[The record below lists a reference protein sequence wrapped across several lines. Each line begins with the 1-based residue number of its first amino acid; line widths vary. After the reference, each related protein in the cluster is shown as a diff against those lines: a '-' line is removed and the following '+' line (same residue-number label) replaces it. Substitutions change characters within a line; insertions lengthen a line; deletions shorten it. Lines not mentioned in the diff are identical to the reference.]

1 MGSSDNPAR
10 ARFYLWLVAG
20 VAFAAALFM
29 VLVVFRRQNLV
40 DNVGDPY
47 EYGKIAHGLVAEGFT
62 KLTRRAASLYPS
74 FLSVVYRLGGGNGTV
89 QFLQCLM
96 HAGTCSLVY
105 VMAKRWFTARTGLI
119 AGLFCAV
126 HPMLLR
132 YVPDLHME
140 TWLAFFFTATVW
152 SAMRFYDRPS
162 IVNGILLG
170 AVGTITT
177 LSKGV
182 ALPVL
187 LTYGLFWLYR
197 WYKREP
203 GAARSFPAIVAM
215 GLTMAVMIAPWTYRN
230 YKVSGHFVLLTP
242 GTPDTFLRGYIFTRT
257 EFATLQKPPFTD
269 AENESNALF
278 RRIAAENGT
287 VWERDEIQDD
297 INNSKEVK
305 RMIRE
310 HPFLTV
316 RKVLVGVFTFWYEM
330 TSLRNSLVPF
340 TLAIV
345 NWIFAVIGMRAA
357 RREGRPFFVLLLPI
371 ITVNAFVA
379 LLIPLGR
386 YSVPVLPTLAILAA
400 YGVEV
405 LLARRAAAAAPQP
418 AV

>member
-1 MGSSDNPAR
+1 
-10 ARFYLWLVAG
+10 
-20 VAFAAALFM
+20 
-29 VLVVFRRQNLV
+29 
-40 DNVGDPY
+40 
-47 EYGKIAHGLVAEGFT
+47 
-62 KLTRRAASLYPS
+62 
-74 FLSVVYRLGGGNGTV
+74 
-89 QFLQCLM
+89 
-96 HAGTCSLVY
+96 
-105 VMAKRWFTARTGLI
+105 
-119 AGLFCAV
+119 
-126 HPMLLR
+126 
-132 YVPDLHME
+132 
-140 TWLAFFFTATVW
+140 
-152 SAMRFYDRPS
+152 
-162 IVNGILLG
+162 
-170 AVGTITT
+170 
-177 LSKGV
+177 
-182 ALPVL
+182 
-187 LTYGLFWLYR
+187 
-197 WYKREP
+197 
-203 GAARSFPAIVAM
+203 
-215 GLTMAVMIAPWTYRN
+215 
-230 YKVSGHFVLLTP
+230 VSGHFVLLTP

>member
-1 MGSSDNPAR
+1 MGSSDNKPQAR
-10 ARFYLWLVAG
+10 WHVWLVAG
-20 VAFAAALFM
+20 VALAAALFM
-29 VLVVFRRQNLV
+29 VFVVFRRQSLV

-47 EYGKIAHGLVAEGFT
+47 EYGKIARGLAAEGFT
-62 KLTRRAASLYPS
+62 KLTRRAASLYTS
-74 FLSVVYRLGGGNGTV
+74 FLSVVFGLGGSNGAI
-89 QFLQCLM
+89 QLIQSAM

-105 VMAKRWFTARTGLI
+105 VMARRWFTPRAGLM
-119 AGLFCAV
+119 AGLFCAI

-152 SAMRFYDRPS
+152 SAMRFYERPT
-162 IVNGILLG
+162 IVNGALLG
-170 AVGTITT
+170 AIGTITT

-187 LTYGLFWLYR
+187 ATYGLFWLYR
-197 WYKREP
+197 WWKREP
-203 GAARSFPAIVAM
+203 GAAKSFPAIVAM
-215 GLTMAVMIAPWTYRN
+215 GLTIAVMIAPWTYRN

-287 VWERDEIQDD
+287 VWEKDEVQDD
-297 INNSKEVK
+297 INNKKEVK

-345 NWIFAVIGMRAA
+345 NWVLAVIGMRAA

-400 YGVEV
+400 YGADV
-405 LLARRAAAAAPQP
+405 LLSRRAARAAAS
-418 AV
+418 A